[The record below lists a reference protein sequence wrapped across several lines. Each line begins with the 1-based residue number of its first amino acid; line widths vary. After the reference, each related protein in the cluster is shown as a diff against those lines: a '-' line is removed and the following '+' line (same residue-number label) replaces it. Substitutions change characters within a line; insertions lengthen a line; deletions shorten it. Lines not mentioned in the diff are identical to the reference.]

1 MTSHQLV
8 YTSES
13 TIRPFSIVPTLIF
26 IFGDRKLLEES
37 TIPAELHAMYPDAIF
52 SGCSTAGEIAGE
64 TVADGTIVVTGVN
77 LKNTSLVS
85 AVVSL
90 KDVGFDS
97 LAAGREL
104 VSKLPKEGLKH
115 IFVLS
120 EGILVNGADLARGMC
135 EELPVEIAVTGG
147 MAADGSIFNKTVIL
161 EPDGKL
167 ASAKIAAIG
176 FYGDSISIGYG
187 SRGGWVSFGI
197 ERIATKSDGNIL
209 YEIDDQPALDL
220 YKSFLGNHTEA
231 LPISALLFPFSMK
244 KNKNSVPVARTILG
258 INEENKSITFAGE
271 VPQGAIIRLMR
282 ANNDHLIQG
291 AADAATVCLKDSG
304 VRPDFSI
311 LVSCIGR
318 KVVLKQ
324 FIEEE
329 VENVSDI
336 LGKPVITGF
345 YSYGELAPF
354 NENTYCELHNQT
366 MTITTFREN

>member
-90 KDVGFDS
+90 KDV
-97 LAAGREL
+97 
-104 VSKLPKEGLKH
+104 GLKH